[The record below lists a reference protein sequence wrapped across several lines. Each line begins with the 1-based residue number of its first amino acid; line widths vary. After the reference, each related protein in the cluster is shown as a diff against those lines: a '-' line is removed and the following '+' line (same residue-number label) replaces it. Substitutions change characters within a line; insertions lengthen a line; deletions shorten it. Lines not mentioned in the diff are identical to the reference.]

1 MKFLWL
7 LLGSLKNQ
15 SFPRRRESS
24 ALIFLGPRS
33 RGSDDSRVFRSA
45 LLLKSGLK
53 LRFALSLLLHA
64 LIACS
69 ASAAFGQQAPHKTP
83 QKVISSERSHTV
95 LVLGDSLS
103 AAHNLAE
110 SQGWVA
116 LMQKRLV
123 EKSAGATHK
132 WEVVNASISGETTS
146 GGLSRLPELLDVV
159 QPGWVLLEL
168 GANDGLRGL
177 PLTLIRANLQKLIDQ
192 SKQSGARVVLLG
204 IMLPPN
210 YGPAYAEP
218 FAAMYQ
224 QLAEKNTLPL
234 VPFLLKDVATNPK
247 LMQQDGLHPTAEG
260 EPIVLDNVWAVVKP
274 LWLPSSK

>member
-1 MKFLWL
+1 MLKLGLKFRLNL
-7 LLGSLKNQ
+7 
-15 SFPRRRESS
+15 
-24 ALIFLGPRS
+24 
-33 RGSDDSRVFRSA
+33 
-45 LLLKSGLK
+45 GLK
-53 LRFALSLLLHA
+53 LKLVLPVLLPA

-69 ASAAFGQQAPHKTP
+69 ASTAFGQENPHETPDKTSN
-83 QKVISSERSHTV
+83 KVMAAARSHTV

-116 LMQKRLV
+116 LMQKRLE
-123 EKSAGATHK
+123 EKSAGATRK
-132 WEVVNASISGETTS
+132 WEIVNASISGETTS
-146 GGLSRLPELLDVV
+146 GGLSRLPELLEVV

-177 PLTLIRANLQKLIDQ
+177 PLTLIRQNLQKLIDQ

-218 FAAMYQ
+218 FAKMYQ
-224 QLAEKNTLPL
+224 QLAEKNALPL
-234 VPFLLKDVATNPK
+234 VPFLLQDVATNPK
-247 LMQQDGLHPTAEG
+247 LMQEDGLHPTAEG

>member
-1 MKFLWL
+1 MKFRWL
-7 LLGSLKNQ
+7 LTLGL
-15 SFPRRRESS
+15 R
-24 ALIFLGPRS
+24 
-33 RGSDDSRVFRSA
+33 A
-45 LLLKSGLK
+45 LLP
-53 LRFALSLLLHA
+53 A

-69 ASAAFGQQAPHKTP
+69 ASTAFGQET
-83 QKVISSERSHTV
+83 SSDAERAHTV

-116 LMQKRLV
+116 LMQKRLAGLDG
-123 EKSAGATHK
+123 KSATPA
-132 WEVVNASISGETTS
+132 WSIVNASVSGETTS

-177 PLTLIRANLQKLIDQ
+177 PLTVVRENLQKLIDESQ
-192 SKQSGARVVLLG
+192 QSGARVVLLG

-210 YGPAYAEP
+210 YGPAYAAP
-218 FAAMYQ
+218 FATMFQ
-224 QLAEKNTLPL
+224 QLAEKNGLPL

-247 LMQQDGLHPTAEG
+247 LMQEDGLHPTAQG
-260 EPIVLDNVWAVVKP
+260 EPIVLDNVWSVVKP
-274 LWLPSSK
+274 LWIPTSVDH